1 MPRKRI
7 LVVED
12 EPNIATPL
20 IDALQ
25 AENLDPSEA
34 ATISEARKAYKKNT
48 FDAIILDVQLP
59 DGSGFDFCEE
69 IRLNDRVTPII
80 FTTSKTEDVHEVRGV
95 TMGADDYVKKPYNP
109 LVVALKIKRIVT
121 RVTGIDSAPSKS
133 SSLLNLD
140 DERQRIT
147 FKGKV
152 LQSGKELA
160 NMEYKILKLLI
171 TRPGK
176 VYTREEILGD
186 CWGSDATSV
195 NNDRVVDTHVRT
207 IRRKLKDI
215 DPDVDPK
222 DILITHIGGGYS
234 VKE

>member
-12 EPNIATPL
+12 EPNIAAPL

-80 FTTSKTEDVHEVRGV
+80 FATCLTEDLQEVRGV
-95 TMGADDYVKKPYNP
+95 SMGADDYVKKPYNP
-109 LVVALKIKRIVT
+109 LVLALKIKRIVT
-121 RVTGIDSAPSKS
+121 RVTGTDITPSKS

-215 DPDVDPK
+215 DPNVDPK